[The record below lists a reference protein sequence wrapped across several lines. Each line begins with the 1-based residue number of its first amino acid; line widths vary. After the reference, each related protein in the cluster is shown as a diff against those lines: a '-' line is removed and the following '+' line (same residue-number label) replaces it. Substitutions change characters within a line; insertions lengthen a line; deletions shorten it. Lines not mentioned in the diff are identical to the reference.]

1 MKAARWGEIKPVL
14 ATILDTDPGERTEAL
29 ERLCGRDAELRREVE
44 SLLAHEK
51 RAGADLNTAVVPGA
65 LLRPDLDIPP
75 DAIGPYRVLRE
86 LGRGGMGV
94 VYLGERAD
102 GEYRKQVAIK
112 LITWTRHWT
121 RDRAAP
127 SDPLGMER
135 RFRRERQI
143 LAQFEHPG
151 IARML
156 DGGATA
162 EGQPYFVMEYVEGL
176 PLLEYCD
183 ACHLPVAARLM
194 LFLSICDAVAHAH
207 RRLIVHRDL
216 KPGNILVTPEGVAKL
231 LDFGLARV
239 LDTGHDTEESPEIT
253 QAAPMMT
260 PAYAS
265 PEQIRGELYSVSGD
279 VYSLGVI
286 FYELLSSQ
294 RPYQL
299 PTGSLAEM
307 VRVVCEQA
315 PVPLSQSPISDGA
328 AANRSIRPDRLLR
341 RLAGD
346 LEQIAAKALEKDP
359 GQRYASVDDF
369 AADVR
374 RHLTGVPVRAR
385 PATFAYRAAKLF
397 QRHRVAIPA
406 GALAAVLILTF
417 AGAAWWEAARAQR
430 RFEQV
435 RSLAHS
441 VMFDLHDAIS
451 PLAGSTAARQL
462 LVSSALQYLEQ
473 LSRESSGDPK
483 LAREIALGYERI
495 GMVQGYSSEAN
506 LGQTREA
513 LQSFRKALD
522 MLDRLEAAT
531 STDPDF
537 RRDYLRVTRETAM
550 AYSWTSDSKTAAA
563 LVERGV
569 TLAQAALRAHPA
581 DPAALQDAAAS
592 DYEMADF
599 LTAQGRYADAIP
611 IRQRALEGFQ
621 RISAADPGSAELQRS
636 LALAHKKLAA
646 LYGVTQRYPESLA
659 EYQQARAI
667 DEQQLG
673 LNPTGARPKLDL
685 SFDYS
690 DLGWVTS
697 RLGDDRAALEWHRQ
711 ALALRTNA
719 SKADPN
725 DARAAFAVASTTARI
740 ASALRRL
747 GEFDAAEAAAR
758 QSLDLWKEMSHRS
771 PGGVSNATGIAD
783 AHGELGNIESDRVA
797 LKSTPAAQRSH
808 LLASAAR
815 EFEQARSVYAGLH
828 DKGILAKG
836 DEHYIAE
843 YTALVQT
850 ARSGK

>member
-1 MKAARWGEIKPVL
+1 MKAERWGEIKPIL
-14 ATILDTDPGERTEAL
+14 AAILETEPADRTEAL
-29 ERLCGRDAELRREVE
+29 ERLCGDDAALRREVE
-44 SLLAHEK
+44 AFLAHEK

-65 LLRPDLDIPP
+65 LLRLDLETSPE
-75 DAIGPYRVLRE
+75 AIGPYRVLRE

-112 LITWTRHWT
+112 LITSVHNWTSN
-121 RDRAAP
+121 RAA

-162 EGQPYFVMEYVEGL
+162 EGQPYFVMEHVEGL

-183 ACHLPVAARLM
+183 ARHLPVAARLT

-216 KPGNILVTPEGVAKL
+216 KPGNILVTPDGVAKL

-239 LDTGHDTEESPEIT
+239 LNPENDTDHDAADIT

-299 PTGSLAEM
+299 PTASLAEI

-315 PVPLSQSPISDGA
+315 PAPLSRAPISDAA
-328 AANRSIRPDRLLR
+328 AANRSMRPDRLLR
-341 RLAGD
+341 RLEGD

-406 GALAAVLILTF
+406 GLLAAVLILTF
-417 AGAAWWEAARAQR
+417 AGAAWWEAVRAQR

-451 PLAGSTAARQL
+451 PLPGSTAARKL

-473 LSRESSGDPK
+473 LSREAGGDPK
-483 LAREIALGYERI
+483 LAREVALGYERI
-495 GMVQGYSSEAN
+495 GMVQGFGPESN

-513 LQSFRKALD
+513 GESFRKALD
-522 MLDRLEAAT
+522 MLDHLGAAT
-531 STDPDF
+531 SADPDF
-537 RRDYLRVTRETAM
+537 RRDYLRLTREM
-550 AYSWTSDSKTAAA
+550 AVGYSGGGDYKNAAK
-563 LVERGV
+563 LGERNV
-569 TLAQAALRAHPA
+569 TLAEATLRAHPS
-581 DPAALQDAAAS
+581 DPVALQDVAAAH
-592 DYEMADF
+592 YLLADL
-599 LTAQGRYADAIP
+599 LTDQGRYEEAIP
-611 IRQRALEGFQ
+611 LRQRALDAFQ
-621 RISAADPGSAELQRS
+621 RVSAAKPGSAELQRS

-646 LYGVTQRYPESLA
+646 LYGVTKRYQESLA

-667 DEQQLG
+667 DEQRLG
-673 LNPTGARPKLDL
+673 LNPAGARTKLDL
-685 SFDYS
+685 SYDYS

-697 RLGDDRAALEWHRQ
+697 RLGDDRAALEWHRR
-711 ALALRTNA
+711 ALALRTEA
-719 SKADPN
+719 AKADPN
-725 DARAAFAVASTTARI
+725 DVRAATAVASTTGRI
-740 ASALRRL
+740 ATVLRRL
-747 GEFDAAEAAAR
+747 GEFDAAESELRRDLA
-758 QSLDLWKEMSHRS
+758 LWKELSDKL
-771 PGGVSNATGIAD
+771 PGDVGTATNLAD
-783 AHGELGNIESDRVA
+783 AHAEIAKLNSDMAA
-797 LKSTPAAQRSH
+797 LKSTPAAQRSG
-808 LLASAAR
+808 LLAIAAR
-815 EFEQARSVYAGLH
+815 EFELARSGYANLH
-828 DKGILAKG
+828 DRGVLGKA
-836 DEHYIAE
+836 DEHYIAD
-843 YTALVQT
+843 YAALAQT